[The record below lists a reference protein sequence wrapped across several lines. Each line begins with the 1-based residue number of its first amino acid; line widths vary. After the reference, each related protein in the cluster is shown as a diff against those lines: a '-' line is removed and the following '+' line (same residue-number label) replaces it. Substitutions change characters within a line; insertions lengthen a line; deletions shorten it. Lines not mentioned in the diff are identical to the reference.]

1 MATRTRKSS
10 KERKAEIVAA
20 TIRLAGKIGPDRLT
34 TLALAKEVGISEAG
48 IFRHFSTKGEIW
60 EAVADHIGSLLQ
72 AKSVLSDNDERSPVD
87 QLRNFVIEH
96 LTFIEATP
104 AIPAILFSRELH
116 AENDHLRSFFAGLI
130 SRRQVHFS
138 SLITTEID
146 AGNFREDL
154 DPDDAA
160 ILILALVQGTA
171 MRWSLNAGSFDLVE
185 EGRRL
190 LELLLSGF
198 KAHEKALMQSTA

>member
-10 KERKAEIVAA
+10 QERKTEIVAA

-72 AKSVLSDNDERSPVD
+72 AKSALSDSEELPPVE
-87 QLRNFVIEH
+87 QLRNFVIGH
-96 LTFIEATP
+96 LTFIETTP

-116 AENDHLRSFFAGLI
+116 AENDQLRLFFAGLI
-130 SRRQVHFS
+130 ACRQKHFA
-138 SLITTEID
+138 SLIRAEIE
-146 AGNFREDL
+146 AGHFRKNLE
-154 DPDDAA
+154 PDDAA
-160 ILILALVQGTA
+160 SVILALVQGVA
-171 MRWSLNAGSFDLVE
+171 MRWSLNARSFDLVE
-185 EGRRL
+185 EGHRL

-198 KAHEKALMQSTA
+198 KAH